1 VALESVEKKN
11 GQSKAEGQE
20 EDALSST
27 SEVEM
32 IELDDDDE
40 GDQEMT
46 QEIQEDGESS
56 IA

>member
-1 VALESVEKKN
+1 MALESVEKKN